1 MALAND
7 MTALLNKI
15 SRRAGL
21 LPLEPHLP
29 DYLNKEAWANVIK
42 EDTLPVFSRSF
53 PFKFKLI
60 VDDTTCDKKIENH
73 TMWYYIK
80 DEILG
85 ENTKLLGVK
94 DIDWMDTSADNNS
107 LTNGSMGQYYYGAT
121 SFPCPEATLD
131 SVLAL
136 QMSADFASLY
146 NNGIVIDFEYPNRF
160 ALRGIGN
167 VNYDLS
173 QFVVVLLVEHKNLS
187 TISPTMMNVFEDL
200 AMADVCNFLYMN
212 LRYYDNLETVY
223 VNLDLKLSELQEF
236 ANKRTEIV
244 EKLEEARTSAS
255 NWQSPILWSI

>member
-73 TMWYYIK
+73 VVWYYIK

-94 DIDWMDTSADNNS
+94 DIDWMDTSANNS
-107 LTNGSMGQYYYGAT
+107 SMTNGSIGTYYYPSGMA
-121 SFPCPEATLD
+121 CPEATLD
-131 SVLAL
+131 SVLSL
-136 QMSADFASLY
+136 QMYADFSSLY
-146 NNGIVIDFEYPNRF
+146 NYGIVIDFEYPNRF
-160 ALRGIGN
+160 ALKGIGN
-167 VNYDLS
+167 TNYDLS
-173 QFVVVLLVEHKNLS
+173 NFVVVLLIEHKNLS
-187 TISPTMMNVFEDL
+187 TISPTMMNIFEDL

-236 ANKRTEIV
+236 ANKRQEIV
-244 EKLEEARTSAS
+244 EKLEEFHVSTS
-255 NWQSPILWSI
+255 NIETPILWSI